1 MAEVLLE
8 LPERLTLSEA
18 DVVLLRL
25 GDEVSRHPGATV
37 EVHAGSL
44 RVFDSSALAVL
55 LELRRRVLVQGKALR
70 VSGWPG
76 RLAELASLYGVR
88 ELLAA

>member
-18 DVVLLRL
+18 DDVLARL
-25 GDEVSRHPGATV
+25 GGELARQPGATV
-37 EVHAGSL
+37 EVNAGPL

-55 LELRRRVLVQGKALR
+55 LELRRRVLAQGKALR
-70 VSGWPG
+70 VSRWPG
-76 RLAELASLYGVR
+76 RLEELASLYGVR